1 MYLNGLNSGTML
13 SQAAL
18 ANAGSMAGRPAT
30 PAKRANVV
38 MPTIGE
44 IRTSRSGL
52 ASLASSRASSV
63 CIRAS
68 APPLENPTRCNGRG
82 AGTRRRASR
91 TARRVAAAQ
100 SSQCASVRPPGTV
113 PWPGIRMAMAT

>member
-1 MYLNGLNSGTML
+1 MKGLNSGTML

-18 ANAGSMAGRPAT
+18 AKAGSTAGRPAS
-30 PAKRANVV
+30 PAKRAKAV

-44 IRTSRSGL
+44 ISTSRSG
-52 ASLASSRASSV
+52 APSLGSSSASSA
-63 CIRAS
+63 CISAS
-68 APPLENPTRCNGRG
+68 APPFENPTRCNGRG

-91 TARRVAAAQ
+91 TASRVAAAQ
-100 SSQCASVRPPGTV
+100 SSQWASVRPPGTV